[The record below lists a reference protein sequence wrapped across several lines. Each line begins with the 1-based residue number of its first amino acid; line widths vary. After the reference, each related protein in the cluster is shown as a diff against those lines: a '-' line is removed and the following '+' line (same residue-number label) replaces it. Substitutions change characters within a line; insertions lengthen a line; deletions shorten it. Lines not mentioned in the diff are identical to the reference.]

1 VIAAAGRHRDDRR
14 YPKKIAIREKLWQ
27 MASVRTGLELAA
39 GEPSRKAPKVIRAC
53 AVPRML

>member
-14 YPKKIAIREKLWQ
+14 YPKIAIREKLWQ

>member
-1 VIAAAGRHRDDRR
+1 VIAAAGRHHDDRR
-14 YPKKIAIREKLWQ
+14 YPKIAIREKLWQ